1 MKIYII
7 EDDISVISVLEDIIE
22 QNTLGSICGDSDGNP
37 ADVAQILALDPDLI
51 LVDLLMP
58 GKDGIQITRELREAG
73 CHAKFIMLSQVSD
86 KNMIAK
92 AYTAGIEFFVQKPIN
107 LIEVR
112 QVISNMRS
120 QWENEQALKAIRQ
133 VFAIRE
139 NPTATAAPAHPAC
152 DRQRRRMKGILSQLG
167 MAGEKGSQDI
177 IELCTL
183 LLLEHASV
191 SQIGMSNLCAK
202 LNDSPRT
209 TEQRAR
215 RALEKG
221 LKHIASLGLEDYN
234 NETFVRYS
242 ARLFPFQEVRTEMLY
257 QQGKTASHGKA
268 NLKTFLD
275 GLMILADEE

>member
-7 EDDISVISVLEDIIE
+7 EDDLSVISVLEDIVE
-22 QNTLGSICGDSDGNP
+22 GNNLGTICGDSDGEP
-37 ADVAQILALDPDLI
+37 ADLHEILALDPDLI

-58 GKDGIQITRELREAG
+58 GKDGIQVTRELREAG
-73 CHAKFIMLSQVSD
+73 CRAKIIMLSQVSD
-86 KNMIAK
+86 KEMVAK
-92 AYTAGIEFFVQKPIN
+92 AYTAGVEFFIQKPIN

-112 QVISNMRS
+112 QVITNVRT
-120 QWENEQALKAIRQ
+120 QIQNEQALKAIQQ
-133 VFAIRE
+133 VFAYRE
-139 NPTATAAPAHPAC
+139 PAAPAAQPAY
-152 DRQRRRMKGILSQLG
+152 DRQRRRMKAILSQLG
-167 MAGEKGSQDI
+167 MAGEKGSQDM
-177 IELCTL
+177 IELCVIL
-183 LLLEHASV
+183 LREHTSV
-191 SQIGMSNLCAK
+191 SQMGMSNLCAR

-242 ARLFPFQEVRTEMLY
+242 ARLFPFQEVRNEMLF
-257 QQGKTASHGKA
+257 QQGKGKNRGKA

-275 GLMILADEE
+275 GLMILAEEE

>member
-1 MKIYII
+1 MKIYIV
-7 EDDISVISVLEDIIE
+7 EDDVSVISVLEDIVE
-22 QNTLGSICGDSDGNP
+22 QNDLGSICGDTDGEP
-37 ADVAQILALDPDLI
+37 ANITQILALDPDLI
-51 LVDLLMP
+51 LIDLLMP

-73 CHAKFIMLSQVSD
+73 CRAKIIMLSQVSD
-86 KNMIAK
+86 KDMIAK
-92 AYTAGIEFFVQKPIN
+92 AYTAGVEFFIQKPIN

-112 QVISNMRS
+112 QVITNVRT

-133 VFAIRE
+133 VFAVRE
-139 NPTATAAPAHPAC
+139 APTAPVSRPAY
-152 DRQRRRMKGILSQLG
+152 DRQRRRMKAILSQLG
-167 MAGEKGSQDI
+167 MAGEKGAQDI
-177 IELCTL
+177 IELCIL
-183 LLLEHASV
+183 LLQEHASV
-191 SQIGMSNLCAK
+191 AQIGMSNLCAR

-242 ARLFPFQEVRTEMLY
+242 ARLFPFQEVRTEMLFL
-257 QQGKTASHGKA
+257 QNKSAQRGKA

-275 GLMILADEE
+275 GLMILAEEE

>member
-22 QNTLGSICGDSDGNP
+22 QNALGTICGDTDGEP
-37 ADVAQILALDPDLI
+37 ADLSQIMALDPDLI

-58 GKDGIQITRELREAG
+58 GKDGIQVIRELKEAG

-86 KNMIAK
+86 KDMVAK
-92 AYTAGIEFFVQKPIN
+92 AYTAGVEFFIQKPIN

-112 QVISNMRS
+112 QVVTNVRR
-120 QWENEQALKAIRQ
+120 QWENEQALKTIQQ
-133 VFAIRE
+133 VFTVRE
-139 NPTATAAPAHPAC
+139 APAAPVRPVY
-152 DRQRRRMKGILSQLG
+152 DRQRRRMKAILSQLG
-167 MAGEKGSQDI
+167 MAGEKGAQDI
-177 IELCTL
+177 IELCVL
-183 LLLEHASV
+183 LLQEHASV

-202 LNDSPRT
+202 LSDSPRT

-242 ARLFPFQEVRTEMLY
+242 ARLFPFQEVRNEMLFL
-257 QQGKTASHGKA
+257 QGKYAHRGKG

-275 GLMILADEE
+275 GLMILAEEE

>member
-22 QNTLGSICGDSDGNP
+22 HSALGTICGDTDGGP
-37 ADVAQILALDPDLI
+37 ADLTQILALDPDLI

-58 GKDGIQITRELREAG
+58 GKDGIQVVRELREAG

-86 KNMIAK
+86 KEMVAK
-92 AYTAGIEFFVQKPIN
+92 AYTAGVEFFIQKPIN

-112 QVISNMRS
+112 QVVSNVKK
-120 QWENEQALKAIRQ
+120 QWENEQALKAIQQ
-133 VFAIRE
+133 VFAVRE
-139 NPTATAAPAHPAC
+139 APAAPQRAVY
-152 DRQRRRMKGILSQLG
+152 DRQRRRMKAILSQLG
-167 MAGEKGSQDI
+167 MAGEKGAQDI
-177 IELCTL
+177 VELCVL
-183 LLLEHASV
+183 LLQEHASV
-191 SQIGMSNLCAK
+191 SQIGMSNLCAR

-242 ARLFPFQEVRTEMLY
+242 ARLFPFQEVRNEMLY
-257 QQGKTASHGKA
+257 LQGKRPQRGKA

-275 GLMILADEE
+275 GLMILAEEE

>member
-7 EDDISVISVLEDIIE
+7 EDDVSVISVLEDIVE
-22 QNTLGSICGDSDGNP
+22 ENNLGTICGDSDGEP
-37 ADVAQILALDPDLI
+37 ANLHEILALDPDLI

-58 GKDGIQITRELREAG
+58 GKDGIQVTRELKEAG
-73 CHAKFIMLSQVSD
+73 CRAKVFMLSQVSD
-86 KNMIAK
+86 KEMVAK
-92 AYTAGIEFFVQKPIN
+92 AYIAGVEFFIQKPIN

-112 QVISNMRS
+112 QVISNVGV
-120 QWENEQALKAIRQ
+120 QIQNEQALKAIQQ
-133 VFAIRE
+133 VFAYRE
-139 NPTATAAPAHPAC
+139 PAAHQPQPAF
-152 DRQRRRMKGILSQLG
+152 DRQRRRMKAILSQLG

-177 IELCTL
+177 IELCVIL
-183 LLLEHASV
+183 LREHTSV
-191 SQIGMSNLCAK
+191 SRMGMSNLCAR

-221 LKHIASLGLEDYN
+221 LKHIASLGLDDYN

-242 ARLFPFQEVRTEMLY
+242 ARLFPFQEVRNEMNF
-257 QQGKTASHGKA
+257 QQGKGQIRGKA

-275 GLMILADEE
+275 GLMILAEEE